1 MSSMYNGVEI
11 RKLPDA
17 PSPKSRAR
25 GYGFTGVCSGSKSAR
40 RSNTL
45 GDHIISKTTSQRI
58 VGVGKK
64 ERTKKVSVSAEKKF
78 VKLPNWRKGK

>member
-11 RKLPDA
+11 RKLPDGPA
-17 PSPKSRAR
+17 PKSRTR

-45 GDHIISKTTSQRI
+45 GDHIISKITSPSRWRERI
-58 VGVGKK
+58 
-64 ERTKKVSVSAEKKF
+64 KKVSVK
-78 VKLPNWRKGK
+78 

>member
-11 RKLPDA
+11 RKLPDGPA
-17 PSPKSRAR
+17 PKSRTR

-45 GDHIISKTTSQRI
+45 GDHIISKTTSR
-58 VGVGKK
+58 GK
-64 ERTKKVSVSAEKKF
+64 ERIKKVSVSAEKKF
-78 VKLPNWRKGK
+78 VKLPNFRKGK